1 MIQGHSSSSVK
12 KLTFF
17 RSFERER
24 EFSAQKINK
33 DDRVIHKM
41 EQKKFSSIQERKYFL
56 VQIENCFDVFYVC
69 TKKKQMRLVVHTF
82 LFVLSYSVFKKSK
95 CAEKELRMLNIRKK
109 TDF

>member
-17 RSFERER
+17 RSFER

-41 EQKKFSSIQERKYFL
+41 EQKKFSSIQERKHFL
-56 VQIENCFDVFYVC
+56 GQIENCFDVFYVC

-82 LFVLSYSVFKKSK
+82 FICVILFG
-95 CAEKELRMLNIRKK
+95 I
-109 TDF
+109 